1 MEACPVFLKDFVTDE
16 TSEES
21 DILSD
26 NGEYLDWSSIHDWV
40 LNLIDIHLK
49 QFCGLYYIYNLK

>member
-1 MEACPVFLKDFVTDE
+1 LDLVYNGLPNLPYPHTMEACPVFLKDFVTDE

-26 NGEYLDWSSIHDWV
+26 NGEYLD
-40 LNLIDIHLK
+40 
-49 QFCGLYYIYNLK
+49 